1 MKITEAILNHLP
13 RKEVTVR
20 EVRVGPFWTAVATRH
35 CGLASTMSEQHP
47 HRGPSVG
54 DAGTLIEKGAV
65 ELTRMALS
73 PLLLEAAIG
82 MAAINSLL
90 EIDEKRCSEANA
102 FELLAAKGEGKD
114 VAIIGHFPFVPDLKK
129 VVRRLWVI
137 EKRPRNG
144 DLEEERAFD
153 ILPQCHVVGITG
165 TSFINHT
172 LESLLELCREAFV
185 MLIGPTT
192 PLTPILFDY
201 GIDAISGSKVV
212 NEDQVMRYVS
222 QGAIFRQLH
231 HHGVRLLIMMK

>member
-1 MKITEAILNHLP
+1 L
-13 RKEVTVR
+13 
-20 EVRVGPFWTAVATRH
+20 
-35 CGLASTMSEQHP
+35 
-47 HRGPSVG
+47 
-54 DAGTLIEKGAV
+54 
-65 ELTRMALS
+65 
-73 PLLLEAAIG
+73 
-82 MAAINSLL
+82 
-90 EIDEKRCSEANA
+90 
-102 FELLAAKGEGKD
+102 
-114 VAIIGHFPFVPDLKK
+114 
-129 VVRRLWVI
+129 
-137 EKRPRNG
+137 
-144 DLEEERAFD
+144 D
-153 ILPQCHVVGITG
+153 ILPQCHVVVITG